1 MPAAVRIGG
10 SLRPGGFLLVVLAS
24 SLPNVWIIGA
34 GILLMRPDWGQG
46 TPVVRFEFVIECR
59 RVPEEINCL
68 GDIKISD
75 IRY

>member
-1 MPAAVRIGG
+1 MAGV
-10 SLRPGGFLLVVLAS
+10 FVLAGFCWS
-24 SLPNVWIIGA
+24 FWPPAFQMCGIIGA

-46 TPVVRFEFVIECR
+46 NPVVRFEFVIECR

>member
-59 RVPEEINCL
+59 VPEEINCL

-75 IRY
+75 IGY